1 MDRVATQNRRFRDA
15 AAHLGPLDDE
25 VTGDILSAAA
35 DLVLVIDADGVIRDQ
50 SVADPDLARDERVG
64 WIGQAWRDVVTG
76 ECHPKVDAIVAEAQR
91 EGVARPREINH
102 IIAGEDDLPLRYVAI
117 RLGDTGRVMAF
128 GRDLRGV
135 ARMQQRLVNA
145 QMAMERDFA
154 RLRQA
159 EARYRLLFQLAN
171 EPVLIVDAGTQAVSE
186 ANPAACSLLDLV
198 APKILGRRLVQVF
211 DPASRDSVRAQLT
224 AASAVGQATP
234 FQARLANGRDVN
246 MAVSL
251 FRQTDQAFLL
261 VRLSVNAGEQ
271 LARPGPDQESRAVRE
286 VIDALP
292 DGFVLM
298 DGNRQVV
305 EANSAFLDLIQVASI
320 EQARGQLLEKWF
332 ERPSV
337 DFNVLLS
344 NLKEHGSVRRFPTI
358 LRGDLGSLEN
368 VEIAAVAVTGAA
380 QGYVGFVVR
389 SVGAAPK
396 PNILVD
402 GFPARSVDQLSELVG
417 HMSLKEVVRETTDV
431 VERLCIEAALKLT
444 SDNRA
449 SAAQMLGLSR
459 QSLYAKLRRFGM
471 VEGSFATEGD
481 KARN

>member
-1 MDRVATQNRRFRDA
+1 MDRVVTQHRRFQDA
-15 AAHLGPLDDE
+15 SAHLGPLDDE

-35 DLVLVIDADGVIRDQ
+35 DLVLVVGPNGVINDQ
-50 SVADPDLARDERVG
+50 SVADPDLARDDRVS
-64 WIGQAWRDVVTG
+64 WIGHPWIDVVTD
-76 ECHPKVDAIVAEAQR
+76 ESRPKVEAVIGEAQR
-91 EGVARPREINH
+91 DGVSRPREINH
-102 IIAGEDDLPLRYVAI
+102 KMLGDDDLPLRYVAI

-128 GRDLRGV
+128 GRDLRSV

-159 EARYRLLFQLAN
+159 EARYRLLFQLAS
-171 EPVLIVDAGTQAVSE
+171 EPVMIVDASTQAVSE
-186 ANPAACSLLDLV
+186 ANPAACSLVDLP
-198 APKILGRRLVQVF
+198 AAKLLGRRLVQVF
-211 DPASRDSVRAQLT
+211 DPSDRDSVRAQLA
-224 AASAVGQATP
+224 AASAMGQATP
-234 FQARLANGRDVN
+234 FQTRLANGREVS

-261 VRLSVNAGEQ
+261 VRMSSDSGQTLVRSGADRET
-271 LARPGPDQESRAVRE
+271 RAVRE

-292 DGFVLM
+292 DGFVLI
-298 DGNRQVV
+298 DGSRQII
-305 EANSAFLDLIQVASI
+305 EANSAFLDLIQVASLD
-320 EQARGQLLEKWF
+320 QARGQALEKWF
-332 ERPSV
+332 ERPGV
-337 DFNVLLS
+337 DFNVLMS
-344 NLKEHGSVRRFPTI
+344 NLREHGSVRRFPTI

-368 VEIAAVAVTGAA
+368 VEIAAVSANGTDD
-380 QGYVGFVVR
+380 GYVGFVVR
-389 SVGAAPK
+389 SVGTAVR

-471 VEGSFATEGD
+471 VDSAASANSD
-481 KARN
+481 

>member
-1 MDRVATQNRRFRDA
+1 MTQHRRFRDA
-15 AAHLGPLDDE
+15 AAHLGPLDDD

-35 DLVLVIDADGVIRDQ
+35 DLVLVVDPKGIINDQ
-50 SVADPDLARDERVG
+50 SVADADLARDDRVS
-64 WIGQAWRDVVTG
+64 WIGQAWSDVVTP
-76 ECHPKVDAIVAEAQR
+76 ESQPKIEAIISEAQR
-91 EGVARPREINH
+91 EGVSRPREINH
-102 IIAGEDDLPLRYVAI
+102 TIVGDDDLPMRYVAI

-128 GRDLRGV
+128 GRDLRSV

-159 EARYRLLFQLAN
+159 EARYRLLFQMAS
-171 EPVLIVDAGTQAVSE
+171 EPVLIIDAATQAVSE
-186 ANPAACSLLDLV
+186 ANPSACNLVDLA
-198 APKILGRRLVQVF
+198 APKLLGRRLVQVF
-211 DPASRDSVRAQLT
+211 DPASRDSVRAQLA

-234 FQARLANGRDVN
+234 FQARLANGREVN
-246 MAVSL
+246 LAVSL

-261 VRLSVNAGEQ
+261 VRMSSDSAQ
-271 LARPGPDQESRAVRE
+271 LLVRGGADRESRAVLD

-292 DGFVLM
+292 DGFVLL
-298 DGNRQVV
+298 DDNRQIID
-305 EANSAFLDLIQVASI
+305 ANSAFLDLIQIASI
-320 EQARGQLLEKWF
+320 DQARGQSLEKWF
-332 ERPSV
+332 ERPGV
-337 DFNVLLS
+337 DFNVLMS
-344 NLKEHGSVRRFPTI
+344 NLREHGSVRRFPTI

-368 VEIAAVAVTGAA
+368 VEIAAVSVTGTNE
-380 QGYVGFVVR
+380 GFVGLVVR
-389 SVGAAPK
+389 SVGAAAR

-417 HMSLKEVVRETTDV
+417 HMSLKDVVRETTDV

-471 VEGSFATEGD
+471 VESNNA
-481 KARN
+481 N

>member
-1 MDRVATQNRRFRDA
+1 MDRVAIQHRRFRDA
-15 AAHLGPLDDE
+15 AAHLGPLDDD

-35 DLVLVIDADGVIRDQ
+35 DLVLVVDRQGVINDQ
-50 SVADPDLARDERVG
+50 SVADPDLARDDRVS
-64 WIGQAWRDVVTG
+64 WIGQAWGDVVTA
-76 ECHPKVDAIVAEAQR
+76 ESQPKIAAIISEAQR
-91 EGVARPREINH
+91 DGVSRPREINH
-102 IIAGEDDLPLRYVAI
+102 TMPGDDDLPLRYVAI

-128 GRDLRGV
+128 GRDLRSV

-159 EARYRLLFQLAN
+159 EARYRLLFQLAS
-171 EPVLIVDAGTQAVSE
+171 EPVLIIDASTQAVSE
-186 ANPAACSLLDLV
+186 ANPAACNLVDLA
-198 APKILGRRLVQVF
+198 APKLLGRRLVQVF
-211 DPASRDSVRAQLT
+211 DPASRDSIRAQLA

-234 FQARLANGRDVN
+234 FQARLANGREVSI
-246 MAVSL
+246 AVSL

-261 VRLSVNAGEQ
+261 VRMSSDSAQLLVRGNAD
-271 LARPGPDQESRAVRE
+271 RESRAVLD

-292 DGFVLM
+292 DGFVLL
-298 DGNRQVV
+298 DGNRQII
-305 EANSAFLDLIQVASI
+305 EANSAFLDLIQIASI
-320 EQARGQLLEKWF
+320 DQARGQSLEKWF
-332 ERPSV
+332 ERPGV
-337 DFNVLLS
+337 DFNVLMS
-344 NLKEHGSVRRFPTI
+344 NLREHGSVRRFPTI

-368 VEIAAVAVTGAA
+368 VEIAAVSVSGADE
-380 QGYVGFVVR
+380 GFVGLVVR
-389 SVGAAPK
+389 SVGAAAR

-417 HMSLKEVVRETTDV
+417 HMSLKDVVRETTDV

-471 VEGSFATEGD
+471 VESSNSAD
-481 KARN
+481 